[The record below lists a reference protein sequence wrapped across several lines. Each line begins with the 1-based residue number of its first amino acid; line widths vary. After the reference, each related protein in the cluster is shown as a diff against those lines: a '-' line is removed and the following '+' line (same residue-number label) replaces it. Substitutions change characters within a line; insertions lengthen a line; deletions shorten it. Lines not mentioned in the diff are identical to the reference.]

1 MSVCKSGHHRIQVT
15 FHGLSS
21 HMSMNQ
27 NYTSVLRREESLGAT
42 IIPEVFRQN
51 RDEYFRRVLTDVGN
65 YGSGRD
71 FKHYDDPRCKCIL
84 CWVFRSIARPE
95 DYPTVR
101 AKLLCVEEQLR
112 ESNVHPDMNYLQFTD
127 IVHNKVPGIKSETV
141 EYLWS
146 MMFKSIVPK
155 RREETYNLE
164 SLVGEILE
172 GSDIVT
178 LRNND
183 LIGVDYPASILTK
196 LNALQSRI
204 DKDYAEKRK
213 ADQLIGLTDRELTR
227 IHVHMLQEKF
237 QDYGFQI
244 DTGLESLWK
253 HMFKH
258 DHLVKVFSSERLK
271 KVKYSGFED
280 VRSSDRRQVLFN
292 TAARFEAKLIK
303 MKTSTYAVDPL
314 ERQKMETAYSE
325 FNTHFDAF
333 LTANERK
340 NFENLFE
347 SANIDSQLSRSFKG
361 ARMYFMLDYLK
372 QKSRRLIDNAWRPYF
387 GKSAATVKAEV
398 SQDVWNTI
406 HWVPVLEKY
415 LKRVDVETKIH
426 QFGFT
431 SKMDTRLDCKQAVR
445 DYIERIWIFLRG
457 GGADKPKFM
466 ALRRKLN
473 AERLKEYTQEYIDNK
488 MYQYY
493 VDFDQKN
500 RVDRKWTNYILKVVT
515 DFTSAYNLKS
525 RYNPK
530 RTRAIFVQQTQYG
543 IVDELSGPTERQV
556 FLDMQYSGDGGYEEK
571 AKLDFYILEF
581 SPRIRDIWNV
591 VSWYELR
598 KKNHFLWRTTY
609 DLSEISKKE
618 EMLLRRQQYREEAL
632 KMAKKSD
639 KTTAEM
645 YLIFD
650 IFGGWDVDDKKLDV
664 FISKNLP
671 LKERRLFVHEMGSMK
686 KMLANIP
693 QKVVSAP
700 MLKELGFA
708 NKSILEPMLKKRMKY
723 IRRAFKKIVFD
734 KEIIKRAVMIQ
745 LRRENAILQ
754 GLWSDEILTTRDRAW
769 GMTNGQRAMQMEY
782 YEYIDLDLK
791 ELFPYNPDWV
801 SYKYKNIHKWLAP
814 NARVYALCRY
824 EDVIETE
831 IDVRGL
837 QHYNYTD
844 NETPEWDDAGGYYR
858 HSRGIIEWADEN
870 GYWVRKEQ
878 EEEKVELAPRYT
890 AMLTGLPKVW
900 TDTEGH
906 TEKLVTGWVEGI
918 GSTFV
923 YLRLEKPVSV
933 KKLTGTRQLG
943 TIRVAMANV
952 YDNVL
957 EYNIMRERA
966 ASKRQEEMENE
977 QELERMEQLKRE
989 RRQLL
994 RLIAVAE
1001 TSEEQREMEH
1011 RRREEQN
1018 ALLMFDDSK
1027 AEERR
1032 RLFNEWLAPITDGF
1046 ETPQAKMQYTASRQA
1061 ECRAEDGD
1069 VKLQMF
1075 KDGRRQWLTETGID
1089 RKRPYKERSPSMN
1102 MRTETEQRQFFQTL
1116 LIEETRTN
1124 ARRATSNR
1132 FTNEYM
1138 KFAYVYPRNGITDAD
1153 IKMRIMEKIEDKER
1167 SEKIDFMTDYKTEMS
1182 EAMQREDLRF
1192 HRIQTRASSALRRR
1206 RVQINDII
1214 DDVISDITRVDMDPR
1229 LKDEMN
1235 VDVKN
1240 YIMSGSLNRDSDI
1253 RLKTPKLKYTAQMW
1267 ESEVELSLQPLDR
1280 TAFTMLVDYVGKKHS
1295 GKLTEYQQDYKTK
1308 NTKGGL
1314 VYPTPDSRSLVKVL
1328 QLFKPSRRG
1337 KFTTNVR
1344 VAMGP
1349 GSWFQI
1355 DQLSDLM
1362 RRTNMSMEDRLLF
1375 GLEVQNLPKET
1386 NPDRARS
1393 IRIRMKDVGRDNA
1406 SGSIGDTGWR
1416 VSDGDGTIRIVD
1428 DFVGEFRFSNG
1439 RSFRIANDDD
1449 IPTHLRLNCVYCD
1462 TVRGKVGD
1470 KSVRKLVPYYVVSL
1484 YMKEGTDYRRLRVR
1498 NRGHGTF
1505 LPRQVKHKTKMY
1517 SVEDY
1522 KGYACSIC
1530 LSQEEFDS
1538 LILDKQMTP
1547 GVARRTVQLPV
1558 PILPKY
1564 HKLLYARAKTT
1575 LEKILINRKRNPT
1588 AGLLSEPLVQI
1599 AGPDDMNAPYSD
1611 GMIRLGSAIET
1622 LTDENGALCA
1632 GGRYFDIDGNQISPP
1647 LAPVRI
1653 KHNQIKHDQLIV
1665 NGELANTF
1673 PYAVELH
1680 SIRSETTLATYGQ
1693 QRTTTPFFT
1702 VGVVHIWVYRKGGFE
1717 QRHVVE
1723 ANCSILKWCKDILLA
1738 VQGDVVRGYGVDCS
1752 HVLTLRGHADA
1763 ITCLDV
1769 RKHQIVTGSL
1779 DNTLICW
1786 KNKEPALASGARV
1799 LVKDSNYRFGDIE
1812 SIESGNACSV
1822 KLLKTP
1828 KRPARLATF
1837 ECTPS
1842 AHSYTMHGHTY
1853 GVESVVWG
1861 GKIVSSSQDK
1871 TVIIWKRGTP
1881 LSRLGFAALKLV
1893 EPDMETSYKRLANKI
1908 PKSQP
1913 HLVKA
1918 YLTKNAPKLALVA
1931 PTVVFY
1937 GVGSILGKLDISK
1950 GECIPFADD
1959 VVNSVSE
1966 LPPPPRVVLGPFRPF
1981 FNEDGSVYSVPE
1993 PTREFKPL
2001 DRYFESLKD
2010 RKRRARRRESYESVP
2025 LENLTAWEE
2034 VDELDVTPN
2043 SSSDSEWEDVT
2054 PGDVEINRMRDTFE
2068 QQQLEE
2074 QMTPES
2080 SDSEM
2085 EVE

>member
-1 MSVCKSGHHRIQVT
+1 MSVCKSTSRTVEIHL
-15 FHGLSS
+15 HGLTNSI
-21 HMSMNQ
+21 SMNQ
-27 NYTSVLRREESLGAT
+27 NYTSVLRRQEALSEA
-42 IIPEVFRQN
+42 IVPEIFRQH
-51 RDEYFRRVLTDVGN
+51 RDEYCRRVLSDVGD
-65 YGSGRD
+65 YASGRD

-84 CWVFRSIARPE
+84 CWTFRSVARPE
-95 DYPTVR
+95 DYPTIQ

-112 ESNVHPDMNYLQFTD
+112 RSNVHSDMNYLQFTR
-127 IVHNKVPGIKSETV
+127 IVHDLVPGIRSETV
-141 EYLWS
+141 EYLWTR
-146 MMFKSIVPK
+146 MFKNRVPR
-155 RREETYNLE
+155 RREETYNME
-164 SLVGEILE
+164 SLVEEMLE
-172 GSDIVT
+172 GSDILT

-183 LIGVDYPASILTK
+183 VTGVDYPVDILTK
-196 LNALQSRI
+196 INALQARI
-204 DKDYAEKRK
+204 DKDYADKRR
-213 ADQLIGLTDRELTR
+213 ADQLIGLTDRELVR
-227 IHVHMLQEKF
+227 KHVGILQEKF
-237 QDYGFQI
+237 SDYGFEI

-253 HMFKH
+253 EMFKH
-258 DHLVKVFSSERLK
+258 DHLVKVFSSVSRLK
-271 KVKYSGFED
+271 TDYAGFVG
-280 VRSSDRRQVLFN
+280 VRSSEKKQVLTN
-292 TAARFEAKLIK
+292 TAARFEAKLIRL
-303 MKTSTYAVDPL
+303 KTSTYAVDPL
-314 ERQKMETAYSE
+314 ERQRMETAYAE
-325 FNTHFDAF
+325 FNSHFDVF

-347 SANIDSQLSRSFKG
+347 SVDIDSQLSRSYKG
-361 ARMYFMLDYLK
+361 ARMTFRLDYLK
-372 QKSRRLIDNAWRPYF
+372 QKSRRLIEDAWRPYS
-387 GKSAATVKAEV
+387 GKSAETVRAEV
-398 SQDVWNTI
+398 SQEVWNVI
-406 HWVPVLEKY
+406 YWVPLLEKH
-415 LKRVDVETKIH
+415 LKRIDVETKMH

-431 SKMDTRLDCKQAVR
+431 SKLETRLNCKQAVR
-445 DYIERIWIFLRG
+445 DYIERIWNFLREG
-457 GGADKPKFM
+457 GSDKPKFM

-530 RTRAIFVQQTQYG
+530 RTRAIFVQQTHYG

-598 KKNHFLWRTTY
+598 NKNHFLWRTTY

-618 EMLLRRQQYREEAL
+618 EMLLRRQQYSEEAL

-650 IFGGWDVDDKKLDV
+650 IFGGWDVDDKELDV

-693 QKVVSAP
+693 QKVVSVP
-700 MLKELGFA
+700 ILKELGFA

-723 IRRAFKKIVFD
+723 IRHAFKKIVFD

-844 NETPEWDDAGGYYR
+844 NETPEWDDAGEYYR

-878 EEEKVELAPRYT
+878 VEEKVELAPRYT

-918 GSTFV
+918 GATFV
-923 YLRLEKPVSV
+923 YLRLEKTVSV

-977 QELERMEQLKRE
+977 QELERMEKLMHE
-989 RRQLL
+989 RRKLL
-994 RLIAVAE
+994 RLIAAAE
-1001 TSEEQREMEH
+1001 TSEEQREMEQ
-1011 RRREEQN
+1011 RRREEHN
-1018 ALLMFDDSK
+1018 ALLMFDDSR
-1027 AEERR
+1027 ADERR
-1032 RLFNEWLAPITDGF
+1032 RLFNEWLAPITAGF

-1061 ECRAEDGD
+1061 ECRAEGGD
-1069 VKLQMF
+1069 VKLEMF
-1075 KDGRRQWLTETGID
+1075 RDGRQQWLTETGID
-1089 RKRPYKERSPSMN
+1089 RKRAYNERSPSTN
-1102 MRTETEQRQFFQTL
+1102 MRSETEQRQFYQTL
-1116 LIEETRTN
+1116 LIVETQTN
-1124 ARRATSNR
+1124 ARRAASNR

-1138 KFAYVYPRNGITDAD
+1138 KFVYVYPQNGITDAD
-1153 IKMRIMEKIEDKER
+1153 IKMRIMEKIEDKAR
-1167 SEKIDFMTDYKTEMS
+1167 PEKIAFMTEYRTGMS
-1182 EAMQREDLRF
+1182 EAIQRENVRF
-1192 HRIQTRASSALRRR
+1192 QRRFQMRASSALRRR
-1206 RVQINDII
+1206 RTQIIDII
-1214 DDVISDITRVDMDPR
+1214 DDVISDITRVDRDAR

-1235 VDVKN
+1235 ADVKN
-1240 YIMSGSLNRDSDI
+1240 YIMSGNLNRDSDI
-1253 RLKTPKLKYTAQMW
+1253 RLKTPKLKYTASMW

-1280 TAFTMLVDYVGKKHS
+1280 TMFAELVDYVGKKDK
-1295 GKLTEYQQDYKTK
+1295 GNKTEYQKEYKTK
-1308 NTKGGL
+1308 NTKGNP
-1314 VYPTPDSRSLVKVL
+1314 VYPTPDSRSLVKAL

-1349 GSWFQI
+1349 GSWFNI
-1355 DQLSDLM
+1355 DTSSDLM
-1362 RRTNMSMEDRLLF
+1362 RRTDMSMEDRLLF
-1375 GLEVQNLPKET
+1375 SAEVKNVEKET
-1386 NPDRARS
+1386 NPDRARD
-1393 IRIRMKDVGRDNA
+1393 IRIRMKDIGMKN
-1406 SGSIGDTGWR
+1406 SGSLGDRGWR

-1439 RSFRIANDDD
+1439 RSFRIANDND

-1470 KSVRKLVPYYVVSL
+1470 KSVRKLIPYYIVSL
-1484 YMKEGTDYRRLRVR
+1484 YTKEGSDYRRLRVR
-1498 NRGHGTF
+1498 NRGHGNF
-1505 LPRQVKHKTKMY
+1505 LPRQMKHKGKMY
-1517 SVEDY
+1517 SIEDY

-1530 LSQEEFDS
+1530 LSEEEFHS
-1538 LILDKQMTP
+1538 LTIREQMTP
-1547 GVARRTVQLPV
+1547 GVARRVVQLPV
-1558 PILPKY
+1558 QVLPKY
-1564 HKLLYARAKTT
+1564 HSILYSNAKENLETT
-1575 LEKILINRKRNPT
+1575 LIERKRNRRS
-1588 AGLLSEPLVQI
+1588 GPLTVQEVQI

-1611 GMIRLGSAIET
+1611 GMIRLGTRIET
-1622 LTDENGALCA
+1622 LTDENGVLYA

-1647 LAPVRI
+1647 VAPVRI

-1665 NGELANTF
+1665 NGEIAKTF

-1680 SIRSETTLATYGQ
+1680 SIRSETMLATYGQ
-1693 QRTTTPFFT
+1693 QRTSTRFFT
-1702 VGVVHIWVYRKGGFE
+1702 VGVVHIWVYRKGAFE

-1723 ANCSILKWCKDILLA
+1723 ANCSILNWCKDILLT
-1738 VQGDVVRGYGVDCS
+1738 VQGDVVRGYGVDGS
-1752 HVLTLRGHADA
+1752 HVLTLQGHSDA

-1769 RKHQIVTGSL
+1769 RRNQIVTGSL
-1779 DNTLICW
+1779 DSVLICW
-1786 KNKEPALASGARV
+1786 KNRDPALDVGSRV
-1799 LVKDSNYRFGDIE
+1799 LVKDSNYRFGDVE
-1812 SIESGNACSV
+1812 SIESGNACRV

-1828 KRPARLATF
+1828 KRPSRVATF

-1842 AHSYTMHGHTY
+1842 AHRYTMHGHTY

-1861 GKIVSSSQDK
+1861 DKIVSSSQDK
-1871 TVIIWKRGTP
+1871 TIIIWQRGTP
-1881 LSRLGFAALKLV
+1881 LFRLDFASLKLV
-1893 EPDMETSYKRLANKI
+1893 EPDMDTSYKRLANKI

-1918 YLTKNAPKLALVA
+1918 YLTKSAPKLALVA

-1937 GVGSILGKLDISK
+1937 GVGSILGRLDISK
-1950 GECIPFADD
+1950 GECVPFADT

-1966 LPPPPRVVLGPFRPF
+1966 LPPPPQVMLGPFRPF
-1981 FNEDGSVYSVPE
+1981 FNEDGSVYNVPE
-1993 PTREFKPL
+1993 AVREFKPL
-2001 DRYFESLKD
+2001 DRYFERLKD
-2010 RKRRARRRESYESVP
+2010 RKRRTRRE
-2025 LENLTAWEE
+2025 LEE
-2034 VDELDVTPN
+2034 VVTSSDSDVEED
-2043 SSSDSEWEDVT
+2043 SEDDSEWEDVT
-2054 PGDVEINRMRDTFE
+2054 P
-2068 QQQLEE
+2068 L
-2074 QMTPES
+2074 
-2080 SDSEM
+2080 
-2085 EVE
+2085 